1 MYNLRNRHFV
11 KELDFSAPEL
21 LHLLR
26 LSQALKTAKY
36 AGTEVPRL
44 GGKEFALVF

>member
-1 MYNLRNRHFV
+1 MYNLRNRNFL
-11 KELDFSAPEL
+11 KEIDFSRDEL

-36 AGTEVPRL
+36 AGNEVPRL
-44 GGKEFALVF
+44 RARRSR